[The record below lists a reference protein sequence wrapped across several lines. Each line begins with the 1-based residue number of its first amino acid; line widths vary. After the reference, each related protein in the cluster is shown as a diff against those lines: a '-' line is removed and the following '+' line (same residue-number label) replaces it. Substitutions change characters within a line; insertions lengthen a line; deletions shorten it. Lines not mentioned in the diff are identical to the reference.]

1 MILLLLSG
9 MWRLRVCGAIV
20 NVVVVVVMVWCLRRA
35 GDRRIG
41 LEVRWGKVGRWF
53 EQVALLVIE
62 DVGRL

>member
-1 MILLLLSG
+1 MILLLVSG
-9 MWRLRVCGAIV
+9 IWRLRVCGAIV
-20 NVVVVVVMVWCLRRA
+20 NVEVVVVWCLRRA

>member
-1 MILLLLSG
+1 
-9 MWRLRVCGAIV
+9 
-20 NVVVVVVMVWCLRRA
+20 VVVVWCLRRA